1 MPSQKNLMNLKYV
14 GVQYM
19 KYVKKN
25 IAHSRK
31 SLDDF
36 FFHLKNNV
44 KFNFNKSLLKRI
56 RKNSVTSNV
65 CF

>member
-19 KYVKKN
+19 KYVKRKKN

-36 FFHLKNNV
+36 FSFKE
-44 KFNFNKSLLKRI
+44 
-56 RKNSVTSNV
+56 
-65 CF
+65 